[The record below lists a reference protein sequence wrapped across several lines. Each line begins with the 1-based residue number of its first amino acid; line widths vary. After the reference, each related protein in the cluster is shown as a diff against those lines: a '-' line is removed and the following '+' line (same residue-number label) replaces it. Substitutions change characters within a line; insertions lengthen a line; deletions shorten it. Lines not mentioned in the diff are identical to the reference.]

1 MKKVSVQK
9 DLPLGLYLHIPFCR
23 AKCAYC
29 DFYSLSGA
37 EPHMDAYCRALERH
51 LAEVAPQAACHLV
64 DTVYFGG
71 GTPSYLGADRLCRL
85 LACVKKLI

>member
-37 EPHMDAYCRALERH
+37 APHMDAYGRALERH
-51 LAEVAPQAACHLV
+51 LAEVAPRPPA
-64 DTVYFGG
+64 TVGG
-71 GTPSYLGADRLCRL
+71 RAVLR
-85 LACVKKLI
+85 